1 MIKRVSLWVYRGL
14 YCAFLGVIFVGF
26 LLRLPIGES
35 LRPFEH
41 TLFYA
46 FIASIAF
53 AIFSAIAFTRI
64 PEWLIWCATLI
75 LSALFVWY
83 GWFMQ
88 GAPFVLHELHT
99 FDPVEAA
106 KEVRSFRNRSLVGT
120 AIMLGFFL
128 CLPVFRRL
136 RAHKSRKSNVETFR
150 TIASAQD
157 CGSITADAEV
167 RKDNSGFFD
176 SLHYTPKNS

>member
-1 MIKRVSLWVYRGL
+1 MIKTIALWVYRGL
-14 YCAFLGVIFVGF
+14 YCAFFSVHLVGL

-41 TLFYA
+41 PLFYA
-46 FIASIAF
+46 FIASVAF

-64 PEWLIWCATLI
+64 PEWLIWCATLM

-106 KEVRSFRNRSLVGT
+106 KEIRSFRDRSLVGT
-120 AIMLGFFL
+120 AIMLGFLL
-128 CLPVFRRL
+128 CLPVFHRL
-136 RAHKSRKSNVETFR
+136 RAPR
-150 TIASAQD
+150 
-157 CGSITADAEV
+157 
-167 RKDNSGFFD
+167 NSQV
-176 SLHYTPKNS
+176 